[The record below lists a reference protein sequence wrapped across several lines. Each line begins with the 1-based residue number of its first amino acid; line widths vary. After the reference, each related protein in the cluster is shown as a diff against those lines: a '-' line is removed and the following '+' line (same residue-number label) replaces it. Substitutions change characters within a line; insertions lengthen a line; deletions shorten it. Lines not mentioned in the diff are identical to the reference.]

1 MIMCLN
7 LGDLAIMTHSRWH
20 HLPCK
25 NVTLPHDFEWLRM
38 PFGLVNASSS
48 FQRVMD
54 NILYVLDGV

>member
-1 MIMCLN
+1 MSPFRMI
-7 LGDLAIMTHSRWH
+7 
-20 HLPCK
+20 
-25 NVTLPHDFEWLRM
+25 FEWLRM